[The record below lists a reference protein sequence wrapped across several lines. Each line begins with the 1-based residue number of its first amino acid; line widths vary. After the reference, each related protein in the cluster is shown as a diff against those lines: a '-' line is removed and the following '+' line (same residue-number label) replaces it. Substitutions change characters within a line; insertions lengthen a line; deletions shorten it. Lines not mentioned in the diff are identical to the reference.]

1 MQRRNF
7 IYLSRLGYGPL
18 EFKSGG
24 FACIWQSKWVGI
36 IVIKTERTKIHF
48 WVTFS
53 LPSRRL
59 ILRSIIA
66 WSRARRDKEITERVC
81 ETPLQGTF
89 WYILSFVIL
98 TREPVFLEVG
108 LVVDGLTCVKRCL
121 QTLPFYLPAGFCSIA
136 FSLFTRR
143 VGNTAGVSKHIRLE
157 TESNLRLKLCNMHI
171 VHLFIGWITLY
182 VFIVSKIKKRDGT
195 DKALILIVLVK
206 VA

>member
-36 IVIKTERTKIHF
+36 IVMKTERTKIHF

-59 ILRSIIA
+59 ILMSIIA

-89 WYILSFVIL
+89 WYILSFAIL

-136 FSLFTRR
+136 FSPFTRR
-143 VGNTAGVSKHIRLE
+143 VGNTACVSKHIRLE

-171 VHLFIGWITLY
+171 VHLFISWITL
-182 VFIVSKIKKRDGT
+182 
-195 DKALILIVLVK
+195 
-206 VA
+206 

>member
-1 MQRRNF
+1 MPIVSRFMENVNIQRRDV

-18 EFKSGG
+18 ELKSGG
-24 FACIWQSKWVGI
+24 FACIWHASKWVGI
-36 IVIKTERTKIHF
+36 IVIKTKRTKIHF

-53 LPSRRL
+53 LPFASFNFKVSNRLVSRTQRQ
-59 ILRSIIA
+59 RNN
-66 WSRARRDKEITERVC
+66 RASVKRVC
-81 ETPLQGTF
+81 KTLLHGTF

-136 FSLFTRR
+136 FSPFTRR

-171 VHLFIGWITLY
+171 VNLFISWITL
-182 VFIVSKIKKRDGT
+182 
-195 DKALILIVLVK
+195 
-206 VA
+206 